1 MFYTSGH
8 TIYTKDE
15 LVKIMSDSI
24 EWYENRAN
32 TLADQNLQLKLDAID
47 VVRKEYEDR
56 IKYLQSR
63 LDMSYGEFASQKEKD
78 AYDDFE
84 QRHIHERL
92 TMKSQGGK
100 APYLIPTGTGVGTHL
115 EVVCPICGAKEDIT
129 DLEVW

>member
-1 MFYTSGH
+1 MFSVNDH

-15 LVKIMSDSI
+15 LIKIVSDSV

-32 TLADQNLQLKLDAID
+32 TLAEQNLQLKLNAID

-56 IKYLQSR
+56 IKYLQSQ

-78 AYDDFE
+78 AYDEFE
-84 QRHIHERL
+84 KKHMHDRCTSRYN
-92 TMKSQGGK
+92 GGR
-100 APYLIPTGTGVGTHL
+100 APYLIPTGTGVGTQL

-129 DLEVW
+129 DVEVW